1 MMDDELEFGE
11 TACATADEAGV
22 YCFIRAFWT
31 EADVGHLFYVPEGGL
46 RACGLTGNPNGGF
59 DWNPELVREGYLVKV
74 PQSDQLMNYI
84 RERDHMQQQLDMM
97 LRSLGPHGPVSDGF
111 PR

>member
-1 MMDDELEFGE
+1 MTDESEQ
-11 TACATADEAGV
+11 TPRATSDEAGV
-22 YCFIRAFWT
+22 YRFVRAFWT
-31 EADVGHLFYVPEGGL
+31 EADVGHLFYVPEGGV
-46 RACGLTGNPNGGF
+46 RARGLTGNPNGGF
-59 DWNPELVREGYLVKV
+59 DWNPSLIREGYLVKI

-97 LRSLGPHGPVSDGF
+97 LSSIGPHGPWKMEI